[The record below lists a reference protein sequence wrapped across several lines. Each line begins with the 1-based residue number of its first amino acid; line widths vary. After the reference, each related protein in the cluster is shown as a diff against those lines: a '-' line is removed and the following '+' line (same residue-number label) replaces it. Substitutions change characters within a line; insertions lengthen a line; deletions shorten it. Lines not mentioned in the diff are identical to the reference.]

1 MSTEEDATPGPAVQ
15 RLAPEDIHLIAGAV
29 ADIIRSP
36 STASPLTLPSTS
48 QVTASSGDNTMDTHE
63 GFFFSFLAKGMS

>member
-36 STASPLTLPSTS
+36 STASLPHL
-48 QVTASSGDNTMDTHE
+48 ALNFAGDC
-63 GFFFSFLAKGMS
+63 FIWR